1 MPDLPTFTI
10 FGQPIGLLEI
20 LATITGLINTYLL
33 IKNSVWNWFWGILS
47 ALLFGAVFYEYKLFS
62 NMGLQIVYYVPMMA
76 YGWYLWTRG
85 TPGKQDDLP
94 ITMLRPFERVNWIVA
109 ASVASGIWGA
119 IMSRTTPA
127 ALPYADALN
136 TGMSVIALYLQSKRK
151 FESWWF
157 WLAVNLLGTF
167 YLYPMQK
174 LYLTTVLYALFTIMA
189 FLGAREWTKLMRQQ
203 REDGEFSLFTNTPV

>member
-1 MPDLPTFTI
+1 MPTFII
-10 FGQPIGLLEI
+10 FGQQIGLLEI
-20 LATITGLINTYLL
+20 LATVTGLINTYLL
-33 IKNSVWNWFWGILS
+33 IKNSVWNWLWGILS
-47 ALLFGAVFYEYKLFS
+47 ALLFGAVFYEYKLLS
-62 NMGLQIVYYVPMMA
+62 NMGLQLVYYVPMMG

-85 TPGKQDDLP
+85 TPKKQDDLP
-94 ITMLRPFERVNWIVA
+94 ITKLSPSERVSWIMA
-109 ASVASGIWGA
+109 AIGASVIWGA
-119 IMSRTTPA
+119 IMSRTPA

-136 TGMSVIALYLQSKRK
+136 TGMSIVALYLQSKRK

-174 LYLTTVLYALFTIMA
+174 LYLTTALYALFTVMA

-203 REDGEFSLFTNTPV
+203 S